1 MTPSEPFVVLVVD
14 DEQHIREN
22 LVDALEDYGF
32 KALCVPSAEEGL
44 EVLDKTHVDACTVDM
59 RLPGMNG
66 NAFILAANAKRPA
79 LKFVIYTGT
88 PKYDIPP
95 EVASLGVTLDQVI
108 KKPAPSCTVL
118 VDALRGL
125 LDARGASFVQG
136 RTE

>member
-1 MTPSEPFVVLVVD
+1 MTASEPLVVLVVD

-32 KALCVPSAEEGL
+32 KALSVASGEEGL
-44 EVLDKTHVDACTVDM
+44 EMLDKIHVDACTVDM

-66 NAFILAANAKRPA
+66 NAFILTASSRRPN

-88 PKYDIPP
+88 PKYDIPA
-95 EVASLGVTLDQVI
+95 EVAALGVTLDHVI

-118 VDALRGL
+118 VDALHGL
-125 LDARGASFVQG
+125 LDRKDVSG
-136 RTE
+136 RNQAG

>member
-1 MTPSEPFVVLVVD
+1 MTASDRFVVLVVD

-32 KALCVPSAEEGL
+32 KALSAPSAEEGL
-44 EVLDKTHVDACTVDM
+44 KILQTTHVDACTVDM

-66 NAFILAANAKRPA
+66 NAFIVTASANHPK

-88 PKYDIPP
+88 PKYDIPA
-95 EVASLGVTLDQVI
+95 EVAALGVTLDHVI

-125 LDARGASFVQG
+125 LAGEGSSSSG
-136 RTE
+136 